1 MAPNKNPG
9 RREVRQRK
17 LAKTTPQH
25 VFREDEFDAEDYSS
39 LLNVYQGG
47 PSGVEAAE
55 EKEYHLQAA
64 LRTTTSATAKEVEE
78 IPAPPAEEGKDIDY
92 DALYSLEYRK
102 PATYIRTSQTVEEC
116 TGVQYNMTTED
127 DVFLKAYNQKK
138 PQAAKCTEDDFEKLM
153 EIFEDKHDSEIP
165 FASVDGT
172 ILPFE
177 DHKSLIA
184 QRFPGRN
191 LTFAKDVFE
200 YWKSRR
206 QASDNHPL
214 QPKLKEEVDQN
225 KDDADPYVCF
235 RRRDVRQTRKT
246 RARDTQSV
254 EKLKRLR
261 RELEAANEIVV
272 LAYDRE
278 VMKQQFVQLEKTIFL
293 ERAKVKEAKVRL
305 GIKTDDDDLLI
316 NQRPQKR
323 KIADFAQP
331 PRLPGSQMRFQGRP
345 DGKALEADLILL
357 SDIMAQKEN
366 ALQIEI
372 EEKAQQHRKWNLGHV
387 DLTREPLSPVH
398 GQGSEMG
405 FRPATAQYQYLMTP
419 PSSVTSESFDH
430 PSPTQEKPEPFSFR
444 YGSPPEE
451 DEPRGQPAYRRRIG
465 RGGRLWIDRRGM
477 TAPQKVVDTEL
488 SDRWKYDQDDDDDQP
503 VYEVDPYD
511 TKALR
516 FRATIPFPAH
526 LNPQNQ
532 RSRQDERSIQQAR
545 TTSAAPANRAVTVGQ
560 QIAAQPQSQAPT

>member
-1 MAPNKNPG
+1 MAPIA
-9 RREVRQRK
+9 RTSRLRK
-17 LAKTTPQH
+17 LAKNTPQY
-25 VFREDEFDAEDYSS
+25 VFKESDYPPDEYLS
-39 LLNVYQGG
+39 LLNVYSGG
-47 PSGVEAAE
+47 PSGVEAGE

-64 LRTTTSATAKEVEE
+64 LKAAISSTSKEVDE
-78 IPAPPAEEGKDIDY
+78 IPAPPAEECKDIDY
-92 DALYSLEYRK
+92 ESLYRLQYHK

-138 PQAAKCTEDDFEKLM
+138 PQGSKCSEDDFEKLM
-153 EIFEDKHDSEIP
+153 EIFEDKHDSDIP

-177 DHKSLIA
+177 DMKTLIA
-184 QRFPGRN
+184 QRFAGRT
-191 LTFAKDVFE
+191 LPFAKDVFE
-200 YWKSRR
+200 YWKGRR
-206 QASDNHPL
+206 QASENHPL

-225 KDDADPYVCF
+225 KDDTDPYVCF

-254 EKLKRLR
+254 EKLKKLR
-261 RELEAANEIVV
+261 RELEEGYALVMGSR
-272 LAYDRE
+272 DRE
-278 VMKQQFVQLEKTIFL
+278 LTKQQFVQIEKSIFL
-293 ERAKVKEAKVRL
+293 ERAKVKEAKIRL

-331 PRLPGSQMRFQGRP
+331 PRLPNSQLRFPGRP
-345 DGKALEADLILL
+345 EGKALDADLLLL
-357 SDIMAQKEN
+357 SDQLALKEN
-366 ALQIEI
+366 ALQMEI
-372 EEKAQQHRKWNLGHV
+372 EEKAQKHRKWNQGHV

-398 GQGSEMG
+398 GQGSDMA

-430 PSPTQEKPEPFSFR
+430 PSPAQEKQESFSFR
-444 YGSPPEE
+444 YDSPPEE

-477 TAPQKVVDTEL
+477 TAPQKNVDTEM
-488 SDRWKYDQDDDDDQP
+488 SDRWKYDQDDDDEQP
-503 VYEVDPYD
+503 MYEMDPYD

-516 FRATIPFPAH
+516 FRATIPMLAH
-526 LNPQNQ
+526 PGPPNQ
-532 RSRQDERSIQQAR
+532 RPRPDERAIQQAR
-545 TTSAAPANRAVTVGQ
+545 TSGTSPLNRAAATGQPAPAQV
-560 QIAAQPQSQAPT
+560 QPQAAT

>member
-1 MAPNKNPG
+1 
-9 RREVRQRK
+9 
-17 LAKTTPQH
+17 
-25 VFREDEFDAEDYSS
+25 
-39 LLNVYQGG
+39 
-47 PSGVEAAE
+47 
-55 EKEYHLQAA
+55 LQAA

-127 DVFLKAYNQKK
+127 DIFLKAYNQKK
-138 PQAAKCTEDDFEKLM
+138 PHAAKCSEDDFEKLM

-184 QRFPGRN
+184 QRFQGRN
-191 LTFAKDVFE
+191 LAFAKDVFE
-200 YWKSRR
+200 YWKGRR

-272 LAYDRE
+272 LAHARE
-278 VMKQQFVQLEKTIFL
+278 VSKQQFVQLEKTIFL

-316 NQRPQKR
+316 NQRVCFFHAEFYTANRTAATEEKDRRLCPTSSLAW
-323 KIADFAQP
+323 IADAL
-331 PRLPGSQMRFQGRP
+331 PRQ
-345 DGKALEADLILL
+345 
-357 SDIMAQKEN
+357 
-366 ALQIEI
+366 
-372 EEKAQQHRKWNLGHV
+372 
-387 DLTREPLSPVH
+387 TRW
-398 GQGSEMG
+398 Q
-405 FRPATAQYQYLMTP
+405 
-419 PSSVTSESFDH
+419 SS
-430 PSPTQEKPEPFSFR
+430 
-444 YGSPPEE
+444 
-451 DEPRGQPAYRRRIG
+451 
-465 RGGRLWIDRRGM
+465 
-477 TAPQKVVDTEL
+477 
-488 SDRWKYDQDDDDDQP
+488 
-503 VYEVDPYD
+503 
-511 TKALR
+511 
-516 FRATIPFPAH
+516 
-526 LNPQNQ
+526 
-532 RSRQDERSIQQAR
+532 
-545 TTSAAPANRAVTVGQ
+545 
-560 QIAAQPQSQAPT
+560 

>member
-1 MAPNKNPG
+1 MGPSSKVA
-9 RREVRQRK
+9 RLVRQRK
-17 LAKTTPQH
+17 LNKTTPQY
-25 VFREDEFDAEDYSS
+25 VSREDAYDPEEYIS

-47 PSGVEAAE
+47 ASGVEASE

-64 LRTTTSATAKEVEE
+64 LKTTTSSTAKEIEE
-78 IPAPPAEEGKDIDY
+78 IPAPPAEEGKGIDY
-92 DALYSLEYRK
+92 DALYNLTYQK
-102 PATYIRTSQTVEEC
+102 PTTYIRTSQTVEEC

-138 PQAAKCTEDDFEKLM
+138 PQGSKCSEDDFEKLM

-172 ILPFE
+172 ILPY
-177 DHKSLIA
+177 DDMKSLIT
-184 QRFPGRN
+184 QRFAGRA
-191 LTFAKDVFE
+191 LSFAKDVFE

-206 QASDNHPL
+206 QATNNHPL

-225 KDDADPYVCF
+225 KDDTDPYVCF

-261 RELEAANEIVV
+261 RELEEANSIVV
-272 LAYDRE
+272 LTHERE
-278 VMKQQFVQLEKTIFL
+278 LSKQQFVLLEKTIFL

-331 PRLPGSQMRFQGRP
+331 ARLPGSQMRFQGRP
-345 DGKALEADLILL
+345 EGKALETELLLL
-357 SDIMAQKEN
+357 SDLMTQKEN
-366 ALQIEI
+366 ALQVEI

-430 PSPTQEKPEPFSFR
+430 PSPAQEKPEPFSFR
-444 YGSPPEE
+444 YDSPPEE

-477 TAPQKVVDTEL
+477 SAPQKGVDSEM
-488 SDRWKYDQDDDDDQP
+488 SDRWRYDQDDDDEQP
-503 VYEVDPYD
+503 VYEMDPYD

-526 LNPQNQ
+526 LNPPGQ
-532 RSRQDERSIQQAR
+532 RRPEERSIQQAR
-545 TTSAAPANRAVTVGQ
+545 TTGASPANRAAAATGQ
-560 QIAAQPQSQAPT
+560 QAIVQPQPVTT